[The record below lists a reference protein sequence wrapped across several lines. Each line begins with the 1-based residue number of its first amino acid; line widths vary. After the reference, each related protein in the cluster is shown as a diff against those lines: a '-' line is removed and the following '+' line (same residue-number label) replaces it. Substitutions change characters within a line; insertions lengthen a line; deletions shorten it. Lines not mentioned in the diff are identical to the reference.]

1 RATLRQRE
9 VAIRSALGAGRWR
22 IVRQLLTESALL
34 SLLGGAVGLL
44 LAEWGMDAL
53 IGASPASLPRIRE
66 VNLDWRV
73 VGVAFGVSMV
83 TGVLFG
89 LLPAL
94 QAANLHL
101 NEVLKDGG
109 RGAADTARGKRV
121 RGAIV
126 VAEVALALTL
136 LIGAG
141 LMLRSFA
148 RLQNVNPGYNAE

>member
-1 RATLRQRE
+1 
-9 VAIRSALGAGRWR
+9 
-22 IVRQLLTESALL
+22 
-34 SLLGGAVGLL
+34 
-44 LAEWGMDAL
+44 
-53 IGASPASLPRIRE
+53 
-66 VNLDWRV
+66 NLDWRV

-148 RLQNVNPGYNAE
+148 RLQNVNPGYNAENVLTVGLSIPAARYKEEPQVVAFYERLLDQVSTMPGALSAGLVDALPLAGG